1 MAKEDFETDGLRN
14 GEFIYCPVNG
24 WDCPY
29 YGDDICHVKDP
40 IKDCDNF
47 AFYFESWDEWDRL

>member
-14 GEFIYCPVNG
+14 GELVYCPVKG

-29 YGDDICHVKDP
+29 YGDGVWHVKDP
-40 IKDCDNF
+40 IKDCDDF
-47 AFYFESWDEWDRL
+47 ALHFESWDEWDRL